1 MRERE
6 VTTDSEIRE
15 RAGAEVDRRAW
26 QFVFI
31 CFSVYVLSF
40 LVERGGTGH
49 IRARTGKK
57 EKFLPIISALSR
69 LSPLMLFPLALRT
82 NLLQQQARAT
92 LPVLDAS
99 SVQKSN
105 AVAAWEEGCELL
117 EVEGQEQ
124 WVCSAWPSKFD
135 PTEKAECELVQIRP
149 GTEPVWA
156 CAF

>member
-1 MRERE
+1 
-6 VTTDSEIRE
+6 
-15 RAGAEVDRRAW
+15 
-26 QFVFI
+26 
-31 CFSVYVLSF
+31 
-40 LVERGGTGH
+40 
-49 IRARTGKK
+49 
-57 EKFLPIISALSR
+57 
-69 LSPLMLFPLALRT
+69 MLFPLVLRT

-99 SVQKSN
+99 SVQ
-105 AVAAWEEGCELL
+105 EGCELL
-117 EVEGQEQ
+117 EVEDQER

>member
-1 MRERE
+1 
-6 VTTDSEIRE
+6 
-15 RAGAEVDRRAW
+15 
-26 QFVFI
+26 
-31 CFSVYVLSF
+31 
-40 LVERGGTGH
+40 
-49 IRARTGKK
+49 
-57 EKFLPIISALSR
+57 
-69 LSPLMLFPLALRT
+69 MLFPLVLRT
-82 NLLQQQARAT
+82 DLLQQQARAT

-105 AVAAWEEGCELL
+105 AVAALEEGCELL
-117 EVEGQEQ
+117 EVEDQER